1 MHFYYNK
8 WGLRSQKTLEEEMYE
23 NEIIEMVNGRV
34 NNELKQW
41 YDVKVKEIALL
52 LIDKLESQ
60 NIQIRRRELEEEI
73 HSLALEIPEEVLS
86 K

>member
-1 MHFYYNK
+1 
-8 WGLRSQKTLEEEMYE
+8 MYE

-34 NNELKQW
+34 NNDLKQW

-52 LIDKLESQ
+52 LINKLESQ
-60 NIQIRRRELEEEI
+60 NIQIGRWEI
-73 HSLALEIPEEVLS
+73 GEDIQNLPPEIPEEVLS

>member
-1 MHFYYNK
+1 
-8 WGLRSQKTLEEEMYE
+8 MYE

-41 YDVKVKEIALL
+41 YDVKVKEVALL

-60 NIQIRRRELEEEI
+60 NIQIRKWELEEDI
-73 HSLALEIPEEVLS
+73 QNLALEIPEEVLS

>member
-1 MHFYYNK
+1 
-8 WGLRSQKTLEEEMYE
+8 MYE

-60 NIQIRRRELEEEI
+60 NIQIRRWELEEKI
-73 HSLALEIPEEVLS
+73 QNLALEIPEEALS

>member
-1 MHFYYNK
+1 
-8 WGLRSQKTLEEEMYE
+8 MYQD
-23 NEIIEMVNGRV
+23 EIIEMVNGRV
-34 NNELKQW
+34 NNDLKQW

-60 NIQIRRRELEEEI
+60 NVQIRRWELEEEI
-73 HSLALEIPEEVLS
+73 QNLALEIPEEVLS

>member
-1 MHFYYNK
+1 
-8 WGLRSQKTLEEEMYE
+8 MYE

-60 NIQIRRRELEEEI
+60 NIQIRRWELKEEI
-73 HSLALEIPEEVLS
+73 QNLALEIPEEVLS

>member
-1 MHFYYNK
+1 
-8 WGLRSQKTLEEEMYE
+8 MYE

-34 NNELKQW
+34 NNDLKQW

-52 LIDKLESQ
+52 LTDKLESQ
-60 NIQIRRRELEEEI
+60 NIQIRRWEIEEDI
-73 HSLALEIPEEVLS
+73 QNLALEIPEEVLS

>member
-1 MHFYYNK
+1 
-8 WGLRSQKTLEEEMYE
+8 MYE

-34 NNELKQW
+34 NNDLKQW

-60 NIQIRRRELEEEI
+60 NILVRRWELEEDI
-73 HSLALEIPEEVLS
+73 QNLALEIPEEVLS

>member
-1 MHFYYNK
+1 
-8 WGLRSQKTLEEEMYE
+8 MYE

-60 NIQIRRRELEEEI
+60 NIQIRRWEIEEDI
-73 HSLALEIPEEVLS
+73 QNLALEIPEEVLS

>member
-1 MHFYYNK
+1 
-8 WGLRSQKTLEEEMYE
+8 MYE

-60 NIQIRRRELEEEI
+60 NIQIRRWELEEEI
-73 HSLALEIPEEVLS
+73 QNLALEIPEEALS

>member
-1 MHFYYNK
+1 
-8 WGLRSQKTLEEEMYE
+8 MYE

-34 NNELKQW
+34 NNDLKQW

-60 NIQIRRRELEEEI
+60 NIQIRRWELQEEI
-73 HSLALEIPEEVLS
+73 QNLPLEIPEEVLS

>member
-1 MHFYYNK
+1 
-8 WGLRSQKTLEEEMYE
+8 MYE

-41 YDVKVKEIALL
+41 YDAKVKEIALL

-60 NIQIRRRELEEEI
+60 DIQIRRWELEKGI
-73 HSLALEIPEEVLS
+73 QNLALEISEEVLS

>member
-1 MHFYYNK
+1 
-8 WGLRSQKTLEEEMYE
+8 MYE

-34 NNELKQW
+34 NNDLRQW

-60 NIQIRRRELEEEI
+60 NIQIRRWELEEDI
-73 HSLALEIPEEVLS
+73 QNLALEIPEEVLS

>member
-1 MHFYYNK
+1 
-8 WGLRSQKTLEEEMYE
+8 MYE
-23 NEIIEMVNGRV
+23 NEIIKMVNGRV
-34 NNELKQW
+34 NNDLKQW

-60 NIQIRRRELEEEI
+60 NIQIRRWELEEDI
-73 HSLALEIPEEVLS
+73 QNLALEIPEEVLS

>member
-1 MHFYYNK
+1 
-8 WGLRSQKTLEEEMYE
+8 MYE

-34 NNELKQW
+34 NNDLKQW
-41 YDVKVKEIALL
+41 HDIKVKEIALL

-60 NIQIRRRELEEEI
+60 NIQIRRWELEEDI
-73 HSLALEIPEEVLS
+73 QNLALEIPEEVLS

>member
-1 MHFYYNK
+1 
-8 WGLRSQKTLEEEMYE
+8 MYE

-34 NNELKQW
+34 NNELKQC

-60 NIQIRRRELEEEI
+60 NIQIRRWELEEDI
-73 HSLALEIPEEVLS
+73 QNLALEIPEEVLS

>member
-1 MHFYYNK
+1 
-8 WGLRSQKTLEEEMYE
+8 MYE

-34 NNELKQW
+34 NNDLKQW

-60 NIQIRRRELEEEI
+60 NIQIRRWEI
-73 HSLALEIPEEVLS
+73 EKEIQNLVLEIPEEVLS

>member
-1 MHFYYNK
+1 
-8 WGLRSQKTLEEEMYE
+8 MYE

-34 NNELKQW
+34 NNDLKQW

-52 LIDKLESQ
+52 LIDKLESE
-60 NIQIRRRELEEEI
+60 NIQIRRWELEEDI
-73 HSLALEIPEEVLS
+73 QNLPLEIPEEVLT

>member
-1 MHFYYNK
+1 
-8 WGLRSQKTLEEEMYE
+8 MYE

-34 NNELKQW
+34 NNDLKQW

-60 NIQIRRRELEEEI
+60 NIQIRRWELESEI
-73 HSLALEIPEEVLS
+73 QNLALEIPEEVLS

>member
-1 MHFYYNK
+1 
-8 WGLRSQKTLEEEMYE
+8 MYE
-23 NEIIEMVNGRV
+23 NEIIKIVNGRA
-34 NNELKQW
+34 NNDLKQW

-60 NIQIRRRELEEEI
+60 NIQIRRWELEEEI
-73 HSLALEIPEEVLS
+73 QNLALEIPGEVLS

>member
-1 MHFYYNK
+1 MFNIANGASGVK
-8 WGLRSQKTLEEEMYE
+8 KTLEEKMYE

-60 NIQIRRRELEEEI
+60 NIQIRRWELEEDI
-73 HSLALEIPEEVLS
+73 QNLALQISEEVLS

>member
-1 MHFYYNK
+1 
-8 WGLRSQKTLEEEMYE
+8 MYE

-34 NNELKQW
+34 NNDLKQW

-60 NIQIRRRELEEEI
+60 NIQIRRWELEEDI
-73 HSLALEIPEEVLS
+73 QNLALEILEEVLS

>member
-1 MHFYYNK
+1 
-8 WGLRSQKTLEEEMYE
+8 MYE

-34 NNELKQW
+34 NNDLKQW

-60 NIQIRRRELEEEI
+60 NIQIRRWELEEEMQN
-73 HSLALEIPEEVLS
+73 LAFEIPEEVLS
-86 K
+86 R

>member
-1 MHFYYNK
+1 
-8 WGLRSQKTLEEEMYE
+8 MYE

-34 NNELKQW
+34 NNDLKQW

-60 NIQIRRRELEEEI
+60 NIQIRRWELEEDI
-73 HSLALEIPEEVLS
+73 QNLALEIPEEVLL

>member
-1 MHFYYNK
+1 
-8 WGLRSQKTLEEEMYE
+8 MYE

-41 YDVKVKEIALL
+41 YDVKVREIALL
-52 LIDKLESQ
+52 LIDKLKSQ
-60 NIQIRRRELEEEI
+60 NVQIRRWELEEEI
-73 HSLALEIPEEVLS
+73 QNLALEIPEEVLS

>member
-1 MHFYYNK
+1 
-8 WGLRSQKTLEEEMYE
+8 MYE
-23 NEIIEMVNGRV
+23 NEIIEVVNGRV
-34 NNELKQW
+34 NNDLKQW

-60 NIQIRRRELEEEI
+60 NVQIRRWELEEEI
-73 HSLALEIPEEVLS
+73 QNLALEIPEEVLS

>member
-1 MHFYYNK
+1 
-8 WGLRSQKTLEEEMYE
+8 MYE
-23 NEIIEMVNGRV
+23 NEITEMVNGRV
-34 NNELKQW
+34 NNDLKQW

-60 NIQIRRRELEEEI
+60 NIQIRRWELEEDI
-73 HSLALEIPEEVLS
+73 QNLALEILEEVLS

>member
-1 MHFYYNK
+1 
-8 WGLRSQKTLEEEMYE
+8 MYE

-60 NIQIRRRELEEEI
+60 NIQIPRWELEEEI
-73 HSLALEIPEEVLS
+73 QNLALEIPEEVLS

>member
-1 MHFYYNK
+1 
-8 WGLRSQKTLEEEMYE
+8 MYE

-60 NIQIRRRELEEEI
+60 NIQIRRWELEEEI
-73 HSLALEIPEEVLS
+73 QNLPLEIPEEVLS

>member
-1 MHFYYNK
+1 
-8 WGLRSQKTLEEEMYE
+8 MYE

-34 NNELKQW
+34 NKELKQW

-60 NIQIRRRELEEEI
+60 NIQIRRWELEEEI
-73 HSLALEIPEEVLS
+73 QNLPLEISEEVLS

>member
-1 MHFYYNK
+1 
-8 WGLRSQKTLEEEMYE
+8 MYE

-52 LIDKLESQ
+52 LIDKFESQ
-60 NIQIRRRELEEEI
+60 NIQIRRWELENEMQKLPPEI
-73 HSLALEIPEEVLS
+73 SEEVLA

>member
-1 MHFYYNK
+1 
-8 WGLRSQKTLEEEMYE
+8 MYE

-60 NIQIRRRELEEEI
+60 NVQIRRWELEEEI
-73 HSLALEIPEEVLS
+73 QNLPLEIPEEVLS